1 MANFKVL
8 LNRSPPVRS
17 YFNRLKC
24 QSRMSTLIFVQ
35 EKSQMIGIFCSISDT
50 SVIPQQHA
58 VLQSMNIQSE
68 DTSRSDPVFRDDGQ
82 NLEISARIRI
92 ISNSYPSNPCPSVIK
107 QSKSG
112 WYFQWATNGLLLW
125 PLFHQKTPLS
135 TLNLRTFI
143 LKHFLLFLML
153 MEQKSTP

>member
-1 MANFKVL
+1 
-8 LNRSPPVRS
+8 
-17 YFNRLKC
+17 
-24 QSRMSTLIFVQ
+24 MSTLIFVQ

-92 ISNSYPSNPCPSVIK
+92 ISNSYPSNPSPSVIK
-107 QSKSG
+107 QCKSG
-112 WYFQWATNGLLLW
+112 
-125 PLFHQKTPLS
+125 
-135 TLNLRTFI
+135 
-143 LKHFLLFLML
+143 
-153 MEQKSTP
+153 